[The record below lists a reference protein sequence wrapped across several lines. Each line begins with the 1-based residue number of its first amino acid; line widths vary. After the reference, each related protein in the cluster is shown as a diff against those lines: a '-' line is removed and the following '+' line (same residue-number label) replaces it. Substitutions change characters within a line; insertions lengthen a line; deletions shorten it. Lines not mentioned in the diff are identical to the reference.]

1 MIDQVAEKIARRVI
15 LGFLL
20 GGLLVLSYA
29 VLQPFIVPVA
39 WAVIIAY
46 ATWPL
51 YHRLRQRLSRYPTL
65 AASMMTLLLTA
76 AFVLP
81 ALWLATLLRSEI
93 GVAIAAVT
101 TELRQGTL
109 ALPDFIRNLPWIGD
123 DLQRML
129 DELTGDPETFRVQ
142 MNEWVRQGAEL
153 AVALIGD
160 VGRNAAKL
168 GFALITVFFL
178 YRDGERVLQ
187 QVHRVLHRFLG
198 ERVNDYLAAVG
209 SMTKAVVWGLV
220 ATALAQGF
228 VAGLGYWWAGVAA
241 PVLLG
246 AITALIAMIPF
257 GTPFAWGTIGVWL
270 LVSGNTA
277 EGIGLL
283 LWGALVVS
291 WVDNLVRPLVISNAT
306 RIPFL
311 LVMFGVLGGLAAFGL
326 VGLFLGPVVLA
337 VLMAVWREWIEESD
351 LKPAVPNRI
360 SADAVSAAPPPAP
373 QHRSPSQ

>member
-15 LGFLL
+15 LGILL

-39 WAVIIAY
+39 WAGIITY

-51 YHRLRQRLSRYPTL
+51 HRQLRARMRRYPTL
-65 AASMMTLLLTA
+65 AALIMTLLLTA
-76 AFVLP
+76 ALVLP
-81 ALWLATLLRSEI
+81 ALWLASLLRTEV
-93 GVAIAAVT
+93 GTAISTVT
-101 TELRQGTL
+101 GAIQAGTL
-109 ALPDFIRNLPWIGD
+109 ALPDFIRNLPWAGD
-123 DLQRML
+123 ALQRL
-129 DELTGDPETFRVQ
+129 LEQLTGDPEKFGVQ
-142 MNEWVRQGAEL
+142 MTEWVRQGLEQ

-178 YRDGERVLQ
+178 YRDGDKLLRQVQKVL
-187 QVHRVLHRFLG
+187 RRFLG
-198 ERVNDYLAAVG
+198 ERVDGYLTAVG

-220 ATALAQGF
+220 ATALAQGV

-241 PVLLG
+241 PILLS
-246 AITALIAMIPF
+246 AVTALIAMIPF
-257 GTPFAWGTIGVWL
+257 GTPFAWGSIGIWL
-270 LVSGNTA
+270 LISGDTVG
-277 EGIGLL
+277 GIGLL

-306 RIPFL
+306 RIPFV

-337 VLMAVWREWIEESD
+337 VLMAVWREWMEESE
-351 LKPAVPNRI
+351 LLRAGLVAESRAR
-360 SADAVSAAPPPAP
+360 SSSAAE
-373 QHRSPSQ
+373 RSAERNGEH